1 MRLCCGISGRLGRHR
16 NWTETS
22 PALAPV
28 VLLACLQC
36 DQRREAW
43 PILEARRIVSCSHR
57 IFVTLAVG
65 RVRNGSGG
73 SWCQAPSPSR
83 TTKLLV
89 LTLANTSAVLS
100 AAAQPTIGPLHHSA
114 QWATHA
120 QDAQHTGVSPVA
132 SQGLAKVHWH
142 VPVDLAPPAD
152 EIFVHYGSPVVTA
165 KNTVIVPVK
174 TGTSSFRVQA
184 HDGATGKKVWTLS
197 TAYQPPFAAFMPGLG
212 ATLSN
217 GRLFVPDVAGRVL
230 VRARPDKER
239 AISAI
244 SIFMGARITSRIRRP
259 TSRK

>member
-1 MRLCCGISGRLGRHR
+1 MKIQRERQRSRLGCKRR
-16 NWTETS
+16 YYGANLCDLGSW
-22 PALAPV
+22 
-28 VLLACLQC
+28 ACP
-36 DQRREAW
+36 EW
-43 PILEARRIVSCSHR
+43 FRRIMV
-57 IFVTLAVG
+57 
-65 RVRNGSGG
+65 RVE
-73 SWCQAPSPSR
+73 APSPSR

-152 EIFVHYGSPVVTA
+152 EIFVHYSSPVITA

-184 HDGATGKKVWTLS
+184 HDGATGKEVWTLS
-197 TAYQPPFAAFMPGLG
+197 TAYQPPFAAFMPGWG
-212 ATLSN
+212 
-217 GRLFVPDVAGRVL
+217 
-230 VRARPDKER
+230 
-239 AISAI
+239 
-244 SIFMGARITSRIRRP
+244 
-259 TSRK
+259 